1 MRGGNT
7 RKKRGKQ
14 NNIPPKLQCNT
25 ISRKNK
31 ISKNSCFTNEALLL
45 LKDSYNAKNP
55 SMKINSTDGKNIL
68 REIQT
73 KSDQV
78 CREDLCLIEKFA
90 HNKRDTDMLKTLLF
104 PPPKPSEWYSDPDAW
119 LSNFDIMKVLNQ
131 YQVSYP
137 HFAFIGPSPI
147 DYDTKLNKHSCVC
160 KNLCKFQVKNYLKK
174 NITKIGIVFNLDPH
188 TKGGSHWVAM
198 FVDLKDDFV
207 FFFNSTGEKIP
218 KRIRQF
224 ATTVIQQGKEL
235 IPPKNITFHE
245 NTKMEHQKSD
255 TECGMYC
262 LYFIITMLIRKT
274 EIGDDEEEDQ
284 PEMNKQQLFDL
295 FQGTS
300 KSGRLPDKKMFE
312 KRDEYFSH
320 FKTSSSG

>member
-295 FQGTS
+295 FQGAS
-300 KSGRLPDKKMFE
+300 KGGRLPDSQMFA
-312 KRDEYFSH
+312 KRNEYFSH
-320 FKTSSSG
+320 FR

>member
-1 MRGGNT
+1 MRGYT
-7 RKKRGKQ
+7 TSKKYRKQ
-14 NNIPPKLQCNT
+14 NKSKKLQCNT

-55 SMKINSTDGKNIL
+55 HMKITSTDGKNIL

-73 KSDQV
+73 KSNQV
-78 CREDLCLIEKFA
+78 CREDMCLIEKFSN
-90 HNKRDTDMLKTLLF
+90 NKRDQDMLKTLLF

-131 YQVSYP
+131 YQVSFP

-147 DYDTKLNKHSCVC
+147 DYDTKLHKNMCVC
-160 KNLCKFQVKNYLKK
+160 KNLCEFEVKKYLDKS
-174 NITKIGIVFNLDPH
+174 ITKIGIVFNLDPH

-218 KRIRQF
+218 KRIQQF
-224 ATTVIQQGKEL
+224 ATTVINQGKEL
-235 IPPKNITFHE
+235 TPPKNITFHE
-245 NTKMEHQKSD
+245 NTKMEHQKSN

-262 LYFIITMLIRKT
+262 LYFIITMLIRKK
-274 EIGDDEEEDQ
+274 EIGDEQ
-284 PEMNKQQLFDL
+284 PEMNKYELFDL
-295 FQGTS
+295 FQGTN
-300 KSGRLPDKKMFE
+300 GRLPDEKMFK
-312 KRDEYFSH
+312 KRNEYFSS
-320 FKTSSSG
+320 TSNTT

>member
-1 MRGGNT
+1 M
-7 RKKRGKQ
+7 
-14 NNIPPKLQCNT
+14 
-25 ISRKNK
+25 
-31 ISKNSCFTNEALLL
+31 
-45 LKDSYNAKNP
+45 
-55 SMKINSTDGKNIL
+55 
-68 REIQT
+68 
-73 KSDQV
+73 
-78 CREDLCLIEKFA
+78 
-90 HNKRDTDMLKTLLF
+90 
-104 PPPKPSEWYSDPDAW
+104 
-119 LSNFDIMKVLNQ
+119 
-131 YQVSYP
+131 
-137 HFAFIGPSPI
+137 
-147 DYDTKLNKHSCVC
+147 
-160 KNLCKFQVKNYLKK
+160 
-174 NITKIGIVFNLDPH
+174 
-188 TKGGSHWVAM
+188 AM

-218 KRIRQF
+218 KRIQRF
-224 ATTVIQQGKEL
+224 ANTVIQQGKEL
-235 IPPKNITFHE
+235 VPPKHISFHE

-274 EIGDDEEEDQ
+274 EIGDDEEDQ